1 MRRFR
6 RPSWA
11 VLAGLVLG
19 IGSTGACAASS
30 ANAPP
35 TTTPGASAAED
46 EATTGLVEHHRH
58 HHHGGVTLF
67 VAMSLDTLGVAPEQQ
82 AAVEKIRTGLQAE
95 MEPARVAEQ
104 KLITVL
110 ADGLEAPTLDTAAV
124 DAAVAQVTTSA
135 AATHDASADAI
146 DALHGVLTPPQRVA
160 LVDKIEAHWVVWQ
173 EANAEDARQTRP
185 EADHLAAV
193 AEDLALTT
201 EQVERVRANLAEAM
215 KGVPPLDSSEIATRL
230 HAFGA
235 AFREERFDGT
245 AWTAAR
251 GTNARLAAWGAT
263 HMARFVESVRPALT
277 PDQRA
282 AFARTLREHASH
294 NPGAQANQ

>member
-1 MRRFR
+1 MKRSC

-11 VLAGLVLG
+11 VLAGMVLG
-19 IGSTGACAASS
+19 VGTTGACAATS

-35 TTTPGASAAED
+35 TATPGASAAED
-46 EATTGLVEHHRH
+46 EATSGLVDHHRH

-67 VAMSLDTLGVAPEQQ
+67 VAMSLDTMGVAPEQRV
-82 AAVEKIRTGLQAE
+82 AVEKIRTALEAE
-95 MEPARVAEQ
+95 MEPARIAEQ

-110 ADGLEAPTLDTAAV
+110 ADDLEAGTFDTAMV
-124 DAAVAQVTTSA
+124 DAAVAQVATVA

-146 DALHGVLTPPQRVA
+146 DSLHDVLTPPQRVA

-173 EANAEDARQTRP
+173 EANAEDAPQAKPAAGR
-185 EADHLAAV
+185 LAAAA
-193 AEDLALTT
+193 AELVLTT
-201 EQVERVRANLAEAM
+201 DQVDRVRASLVEAM
-215 KGVPPLDSSEIATRL
+215 KGATPLDTSEITTRL
-230 HAFGA
+230 HVFGA
-235 AFREERFDGT
+235 RFGEERFDGS

-251 GTNARLAAWGAT
+251 GTNARLASWGAT
-263 HMARFVESVRPALT
+263 HMARFVESLGPALR

-294 NPGAQANQ
+294 NPSAQANQ